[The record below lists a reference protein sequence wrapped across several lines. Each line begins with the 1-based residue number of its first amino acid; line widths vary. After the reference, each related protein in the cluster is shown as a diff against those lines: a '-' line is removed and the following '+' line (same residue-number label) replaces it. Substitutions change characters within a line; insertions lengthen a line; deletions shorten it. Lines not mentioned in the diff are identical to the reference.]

1 MSAQKINF
9 YGVEIP
15 LEQQEAR
22 YHEHEP
28 KSKRL
33 WDLTLWKKKGK
44 FSGKH
49 GETAERFMAAKTIKA
64 NTLHYAPIEKAQEK
78 GKMLDLQD
86 KSVNINDVKKM
97 KIKYDQ
103 HHVKFLPIDEVEL

>member
-1 MSAQKINF
+1 MGESIKLHFLSKTIKEIKDSSFLVDDEEMLDEALERLNELKCLLKKSISTELN
-9 YGVEIP
+9 IP

-33 WDLTLWKKKGK
+33 WDLILWKKKGK

-64 NTLHYAPIEKAQEK
+64 NTLHYAPIEKA
-78 GKMLDLQD
+78 
-86 KSVNINDVKKM
+86 
-97 KIKYDQ
+97 
-103 HHVKFLPIDEVEL
+103 